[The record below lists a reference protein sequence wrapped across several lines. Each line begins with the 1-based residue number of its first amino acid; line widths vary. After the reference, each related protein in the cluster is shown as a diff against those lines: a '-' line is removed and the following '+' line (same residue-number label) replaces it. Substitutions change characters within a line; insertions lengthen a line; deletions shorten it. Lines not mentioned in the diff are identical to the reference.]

1 MPSFTNADGLA
12 IAYDDTGPA
21 GARPLL
27 MIHGFSSNRGEGWK
41 RTGWF
46 AACQQRGQRALAL
59 DLRGHGESAKPHDPS
74 LYGRQKLAGD
84 VIALMDHLEIDTAD
98 VIGFS
103 LGSRVAATVAMN
115 APRRVSNL
123 ILSGVGDRWFKPSQD
138 DDAMARAMEAG
149 DPASISQP
157 LLQSFRH
164 FADEQGEDRLA
175 LAACTRAEKDPITAD
190 HLYGIMAPT
199 LVIAGA
205 RDDLAGDPRGLAE
218 AIPGAKAVSV
228 PGCDH
233 FALITHGLLKASA
246 FDFLDGW
253 LEEMP

>member
-1 MPSFTNADGLA
+1 MPTFTTPDGLS

-27 MIHGFSSNRGEGWK
+27 MIHGFSSNRAEGWK

-46 AACQQRGQRALAL
+46 AACAQRGQRAVAL
-59 DLRGHGESAKPHDPS
+59 DLRGHGESDKPHDPA
-74 LYGRQKLAGD
+74 LYGRQALAGD
-84 VIALMDHLEIDTAD
+84 VVALMDHLGVETAD

-103 LGSRVAATVAMN
+103 LGSRVAATLAMN

-123 ILSGVGDRWFKPSQD
+123 ILSGVGDRWFKPSPD
-138 DDAMARAMEAG
+138 DGAMARAMEAD
-149 DPASISQP
+149 DPATISEP

-175 LAACTRAEKDPITAD
+175 LAACSRGQRDPITAD
-190 HLYGIMAPT
+190 DLYAVTAPT
-199 LVIAGA
+199 LVIAGM
-205 RDDLAGDPRGLAE
+205 RDELAGDPRGLAD
-218 AIPGAKAVSV
+218 AIPGAKAVAV

-253 LEEMP
+253 LEEM

>member
-1 MPSFTNADGLA
+1 MPTFTSADGLA
-12 IAYDDTGPA
+12 IAYDDTGPE
-21 GARPLL
+21 GSRPLL
-27 MIHGFSSNRGEGWK
+27 MIHGFSSNRAEGWK
-41 RTGWF
+41 RTGWM
-46 AACQQRGQRALAL
+46 AACAQRGQRAVAL

-74 LYGRQKLAGD
+74 LYGRQKLAAD
-84 VIALMDHLEIDTAD
+84 VIALMDHLGVETAD

-115 APRRVSNL
+115 APSRVYNL
-123 ILSGVGDRWFKPSQD
+123 VLSGVGDRWFKPSED
-138 DDAMARAMEAG
+138 DDAMARAMEAD
-149 DPASISQP
+149 DPASISMP

-190 HLYGIMAPT
+190 ALYGVMAPT
-199 LVIAGA
+199 LVIAGS
-205 RDDLAGDPRGLAE
+205 RDELAGDPRGLAE
-218 AIPGAKAVSV
+218 AIPGAKCVSV

-253 LEEMP
+253 LDEMP

>member
-1 MPSFTNADGLA
+1 MPAFTNADGLS

-21 GARPLL
+21 GARPLV
-27 MIHGFSSNRGEGWK
+27 MIHGFSSNRAEGWK
-41 RTGWF
+41 RTGWL
-46 AACQQRGQRALAL
+46 AACQQRGQRAVAL
-59 DLRGHGESAKPHDPS
+59 DLRGHGESAKPHDPA
-74 LYGRQKLAGD
+74 LYGRRNLAAD
-84 VIALMDHLEIDTAD
+84 VIALMDHLEIEAAD

-103 LGSRVAATVAMN
+103 LGSRVAATVAIS

-123 ILSGVGDRWFKPSQD
+123 ILSGVGDRWFKPSPD
-138 DDAMARAMEAG
+138 DDAMARAMEAD
-149 DPASISQP
+149 DPAAIAEP

-175 LAACTRAEKDPITAD
+175 LAACSRAQKDPITPD
-190 HLYGIMAPT
+190 DLYGVMAPT
-199 LVIAGA
+199 LVIAGM
-205 RDDLAGDPRGLAE
+205 RDDLAGDPHGLAR
-218 AIPGAKAVSV
+218 AIPGAKAVAV

-253 LEEMP
+253 LEEM

>member
-12 IAYDDTGPA
+12 IAYDDA
-21 GARPLL
+21 GSGRPLL
-27 MIHGFSSNRGEGWK
+27 MIHGYSSNRTEGWK

-46 AACQQRGQRALAL
+46 AACERRNQRALAL
-59 DLRGHGESAKPHDPS
+59 DLRGHGESAKPHDPA
-74 LYGRQKLAGD
+74 LYGRRNLAAD
-84 VIALMDHLEIDTAD
+84 ALALMDHVGAETAD
-98 VIGFS
+98 VVGFS
-103 LGSRVAATVAMN
+103 LGARVAATLAVE

-123 ILSGVGDRWFKPSQD
+123 VLAGVGERWFTPTA
-138 DDAMARAMEAG
+138 DDAMALAMEAD
-149 DPASISQP
+149 DPETIP
-157 LLQSFRH
+157 HELLKSFRH

-175 LAACTRAEKDPITAD
+175 LAACSRAPRDVLSRD
-190 HLYGIMAPT
+190 DLYGVMAPT
-199 LVIAGA
+199 LVIAGT
-205 RDDLAGDPRGLAE
+205 RDELAGDPRGLAD

-233 FALITHGLLKASA
+233 FALITHGLMKASV